1 MASGPITSWQ
11 IDGETMETVTYF
23 ILWGS
28 KITENDDCSHEMKK
42 SMLLGRKA
50 MINLD
55 SILKSRDITLP
66 TKVHIAK
73 AMAFPVVMYGS
84 ENWTIKKVDHKQL
97 MHSTCG
103 AGEDSWEFSDSK
115 EIKLVN
121 LKGNQSW
128 IFVGMNGAVGMNEFA
143 GAEAPVLWPPDAKSW
158 LIGKDPNVGKDLGQV
173 EKGMTEDEMIGWYHQ
188 LNGHEFKQSPG
199 DREGQGSLAW
209 YSPWSHKELDMTEQL
224 NNNNNQYVLHLL
236 SSSP

>member
-1 MASGPITSWQ
+1 
-11 IDGETMETVTYF
+11 METVSEF
-23 ILWGS
+23 ISLCS
-28 KITENDDCSHEMKK
+28 KITEDHDCSHEIKRY
-42 SMLLGRKA
+42 LLFGRKA
-50 MINLD
+50 MINLH